1 MGVKTY
7 IQLGRV
13 GDILNVLPLLY
24 ADFKRG
30 EKQGLMVAKEFAGL
44 LDGIS
49 YVDPVVFDGRDFD
62 IGGGVL
68 LAEKLG
74 LPWVCTQV
82 QGPREACEQ
91 FVWGPANMTGGMT
104 PSFQQEA
111 FRACGRLKE
120 WNDDLP
126 LVFDRRNPE
135 REAELIEKVFPR
147 RPGKHKR
154 AILVASDGVS
164 SPFPYKKLLWGIL
177 ELAFGKTFQL
187 VDLGKF
193 RLDHFHDFLGL
204 YEKAHCLVTIDTGP
218 LHLARAIPSLPV
230 IALTA
235 DKPHLWNGSAWQPQH
250 VFYCRYSDFPERA
263 MDMVKAIEAPK
274 VGKDE
279 FVHVWNAY
287 EGKIAP
293 YFPCTFP
300 TPIELGACGRDSQNT
315 LKDDKRFPYL
325 KDALKM
331 GLARCKPNGF
341 VCLTRPDTD
350 CGTSFDT
357 KWTPFRGER
366 PIYAYRIDRNGGG
379 DMFHPVIDLLCAK
392 KEFWTEH
399 MKEIPDLILG
409 NDYYWSNVLWAM
421 FKKYGAQDVTGC
433 CWREKQ

>member
-1 MGVKTY
+1 MPKTY

-24 ADFKRG
+24 ADFKRD

-49 YVDPVVFDGRDFD
+49 YVDPVIFDGRDFD

-154 AILVASDGVS
+154 AILVAADGVS

-193 RLDHFHDFLGL
+193 RLEHFHDFLGL
-204 YEKAHCLVTIDTGP
+204 YERAHCLVTIDTGP

-235 DKPHLWNGSAWQPQH
+235 DKPNLWNGSAWQPQH

-263 MDMVKAIEAPK
+263 MDMVKAIEEAEPVAPK
-274 VGKDE
+274 LVVVIKDPE
-279 FVHVWNAY
+279 PSIF
-287 EGKIAP
+287 
-293 YFPCTFP
+293 
-300 TPIELGACGRDSQNT
+300 GRDSKNT
-315 LKDDKRFPYL
+315 LNDEKRFPYL
-325 KDALKM
+325 KDVIRM
-331 GLARCKPNGF
+331 GMRQCADNGV
-341 VCLTRPDTD
+341 VCLTRAQCQTHAVAD
-350 CGTSFDT
+350 
-357 KWTPFRGER
+357 R
-366 PIYAYRIDRNGGG
+366 PSYAYRIERNGTG
-379 DMFHPVIDLLCAK
+379 DMFVPVIDLVSAPK
-392 KEFWTEH
+392 SFWKEH
-399 MKEIPDLILG
+399 IKEIPDLLMG
-409 NDYYWSNVLWAM
+409 TDYYWSNVLWAM